1 MLAWLDIDE
10 TEIQDLH
17 LDLGKPTK
25 CSRNKDK
32 YELVLMTLNIWS
44 NKKDHK
50 LLEDTLRVCVFK
62 DKCNNYMI
70 ELR

>member
-17 LDLGKPTK
+17 LGKPTK